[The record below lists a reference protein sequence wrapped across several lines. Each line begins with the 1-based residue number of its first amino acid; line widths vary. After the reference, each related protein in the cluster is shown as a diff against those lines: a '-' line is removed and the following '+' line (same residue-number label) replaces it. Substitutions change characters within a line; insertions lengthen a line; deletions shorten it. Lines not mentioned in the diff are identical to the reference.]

1 MCLFQLCVLVFV
13 IVACFI
19 TEFFVLFL
27 SVGKREAE
35 EATEKAVVTKKQ
47 KKDETALK
55 QAITKQKIETK
66 KKNKKE
72 EYSSSSE
79 EDSSSD
85 SEEEIK
91 VLYLVIASNVLTGFT
106 FFWGVI
112 IVFLPVLFS

>member
-1 MCLFQLCVLVFV
+1 MCLFVLVFV

-35 EATEKAVVTKKQ
+35 EAAEKAVVTKKQ

-66 KKNKKE
+66 TKKKNKKE
-72 EYSSSSE
+72 ESSSSSE